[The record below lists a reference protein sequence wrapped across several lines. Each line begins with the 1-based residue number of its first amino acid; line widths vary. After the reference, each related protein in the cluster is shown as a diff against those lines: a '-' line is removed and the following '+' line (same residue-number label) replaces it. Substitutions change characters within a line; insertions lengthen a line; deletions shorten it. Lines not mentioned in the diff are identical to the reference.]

1 MQSKAKP
8 LFILLFTLS
17 LPILAW
23 GQSDRLYR
31 PNWAVKV
38 NPFAIINYTPGIELG
53 LEKMITMDGSLYLGL
68 SYLDDFG
75 IHPNKNF
82 DGYKILGEY
91 RHYRPLKNRHPN
103 TFLSVQSNFKQTF
116 ADGRIYQDRAN
127 GNYQQLTDVSV
138 TNTTLAFL
146 VAYGRVFT
154 PKTWL
159 SLDFSVAAGAKW
171 LSVTSDNIPADAGIG
186 LLADPGFLDPRVNSL
201 GSEWFP
207 LLRLQFRVN
216 IELF

>member
-1 MQSKAKP
+1 MRPKIKP
-8 LFILLFTLS
+8 LLILLLV
-17 LPILAW
+17 LGMPLWAQ

-31 PNWAVKV
+31 PNWAIKV
-38 NPFAIINYTPGIELG
+38 NPLAIINYTPGIELG
-53 LEKMITMDGSLYLGL
+53 LEQMITGQESLHLGL
-68 SYLDDFG
+68 AYLNDFG
-75 IHPNKNF
+75 FHPGKKF
-82 DGYKILGEY
+82 DGYKLLGEY
-91 RHYRPLKNRHPN
+91 RYYQPFKKRQSN
-103 TFLSVQSNFKQTF
+103 TFLSAQSNFKQTF

-154 PKTWL
+154 PKSWL

-171 LSVTSDNIPADAGIG
+171 LSVTSDNIPAEAGFG

-201 GSEWFP
+201 GSEWYP